1 MEKIKIR
8 AIFLYEFK
16 LGRKAAET
24 ARNIN
29 KAFGKGTASERTVQ
43 RWFRKFSDGDENL
56 EDEEGRGRP
65 VAVNNDNLRTMVETD
80 PRTTIREL
88 ADGLGISHSTVL
100 DHLKQLGK
108 IKKLDKW
115 VPHDLNE
122 NQKNRRYEICSAN
135 HLRNKNDPF
144 LDRIVT
150 CDEKWIL
157 YDNRRRSAQWLDK
170 DEVPKHFP
178 KPKLTPRKVMVTV
191 WWCDAGIIHYSFLN
205 PGETITAE
213 RYCHEIDEM
222 HKKLKTLCPGL
233 VNRKSPILLHDN
245 ARPHIS
251 KVTLQK
257 LNELGYETLLH
268 PPYSP
273 DLSPTDFYFF
283 RHLYNFL
290 REKNFKNQNDAQN
303 AFQEFVASR
312 TDAFYADG
320 IKQLVSRWQKCID
333 ANGSYF
339 D

>member
-122 NQKNRRYEICSAN
+122 NQKNRRYEICSAILFAIKTI
-135 HLRNKNDPF
+135 HF
-144 LDRIVT
+144 LIV
-150 CDEKWIL
+150 L
-157 YDNRRRSAQWLDK
+157 L
-170 DEVPKHFP
+170 P
-178 KPKLTPRKVMVTV
+178 VM
-191 WWCDAGIIHYSFLN
+191 
-205 PGETITAE
+205 
-213 RYCHEIDEM
+213 R
-222 HKKLKTLCPGL
+222 
-233 VNRKSPILLHDN
+233 
-245 ARPHIS
+245 
-251 KVTLQK
+251 
-257 LNELGYETLLH
+257 
-268 PPYSP
+268 
-273 DLSPTDFYFF
+273 
-283 RHLYNFL
+283 
-290 REKNFKNQNDAQN
+290 
-303 AFQEFVASR
+303 
-312 TDAFYADG
+312 
-320 IKQLVSRWQKCID
+320 
-333 ANGSYF
+333 NGSCMITNVDLHSGWTKMKYRNTF
-339 D
+339 QNRN